1 MLLVYYG
8 AYDDICDTAVS
19 YGQSFNSL
27 DGFTVLW
34 LSLFS
39 GKKILYDNQTF
50 CWAVGSF
57 SRWRRMYLSSVFR
70 YAIYIIS
77 FGPLCKL
84 VHPCK
89 ECKMFNQCIKKVFL
103 QSNLLKRYLFCTV
116 PSHTGIWDSTQGKKC
131 EKSRKLK
138 SLKFRK
144 VKNKNKT
151 KNNCNCEKWT
161 NTVINYSQTNN
172 IVKPLVI
179 IPVQYWVVITNILNG
194 KLKRVV
200 IITWVQWW
208 TWEP

>member
-1 MLLVYYG
+1 MVLQYCDCHCSVERRFYMIIKLFAELLVP
-8 AYDDICDTAVS
+8 
-19 YGQSFNSL
+19 L
-27 DGFTVLW
+27 
-34 LSLFS
+34 
-39 GKKILYDNQTF
+39 
-50 CWAVGSF
+50 VGGVECIF
-57 SRWRRMYLSSVFR
+57 LLCFR

-144 VKNKNKT
+144 VKKT
-151 KNNCNCEKWT
+151 KTKKT
-161 NTVINYSQTNN
+161 IA
-172 IVKPLVI
+172 IVKNE
-179 IPVQYWVVITNILNG
+179 Q
-194 KLKRVV
+194 KRL
-200 IITWVQWW
+200 
-208 TWEP
+208 

>member
-1 MLLVYYG
+1 
-8 AYDDICDTAVS
+8 
-19 YGQSFNSL
+19 
-27 DGFTVLW
+27 
-34 LSLFS
+34 
-39 GKKILYDNQTF
+39 
-50 CWAVGSF
+50 
-57 SRWRRMYLSSVFR
+57 MYLSSVFR

-144 VKNKNKT
+144 VKKKNKKKKT
-151 KNNCNCEKWT
+151 
-161 NTVINYSQTNN
+161 IA
-172 IVKPLVI
+172 IVKNEQTRL
-179 IPVQYWVVITNILNG
+179 
-194 KLKRVV
+194 
-200 IITWVQWW
+200 
-208 TWEP
+208 